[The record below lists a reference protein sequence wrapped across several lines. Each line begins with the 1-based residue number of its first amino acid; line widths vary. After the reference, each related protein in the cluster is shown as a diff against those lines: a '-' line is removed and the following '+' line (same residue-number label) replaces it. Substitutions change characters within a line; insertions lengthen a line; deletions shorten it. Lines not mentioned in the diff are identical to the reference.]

1 MPGGRLFSSC
11 TSDSRDS
18 EKEGCA
24 MTLSEVFALL
34 AFLAAGGTLIVE
46 IINTVFNITW
56 KISHDRQNDDNKKS
70 E

>member
-1 MPGGRLFSSC
+1 
-11 TSDSRDS
+11 
-18 EKEGCA
+18 